1 MDSAGDEMDDEV
13 SEEDDGDGGLDM
25 ASILLLFLMSSG
37 FGFLCFGIG
46 EIKVHFGGMA
56 FHRNFR
62 DKQKP
67 GSSTIT
73 TRDNSSYEGDVVP
86 SGFEIHLS
94 LLPEEQRWND
104 QL

>member
-56 FHRNFR
+56 FHRNSH
-62 DKQKP
+62 KQKP
-67 GSSTIT
+67 ILHFCFLIVLFLWIHNTHVFVKH
-73 TRDNSSYEGDVVP
+73 NGD
-86 SGFEIHLS
+86 
-94 LLPEEQRWND
+94 D
-104 QL
+104 

>member
-46 EIKVHFGGMA
+46 EIKVHFGGMK
-56 FHRNFR
+56 FRWNFR
-62 DKQKP
+62 DTNKNRSLHFCYLIVLFLWIHNTHLFVKH
-67 GSSTIT
+67 
-73 TRDNSSYEGDVVP
+73 NGD
-86 SGFEIHLS
+86 
-94 LLPEEQRWND
+94 D
-104 QL
+104 